1 MSPRGWISPYFLTR
15 HLQRRALL
23 RAVATAPAVGSLI
36 DVGCGQK
43 PHRDLF
49 TGITRYEGIDFG
61 RYSINKDFTAGKPD
75 FEFPSDYTRTWTL
88 PFADASYDHAAAFEV
103 LEHHPDPAKALAQL
117 ARVVKPGGHVYLS
130 WPFIFPLHEEPHD
143 FFRYTHHA
151 MARLAEGAGLEV
163 VGQWRTGG
171 TVAVVLTLVTG
182 QLAIANEK
190 GGLQRLLALAAYP
203 PFLLLQHLM
212 TPFAH
217 LGNETVLSYVA
228 VLRRPR

>member
-1 MSPRGWISPYFLTR
+1 MRPRGLISPLFLTR
-15 HLQRRALL
+15 HLQRRALR
-23 RAVATAPAVGSLI
+23 RALAAAPAVGSLI

-49 TGITRYEGIDFG
+49 AGITRYEGIDFG
-61 RYSINKDFTAGKPD
+61 RYSINKDFPPGKPD
-75 FEFPSDYTRTWTL
+75 FEFPSDYTQTWTL
-88 PFADASYDHAAAFEV
+88 PFPDASYDHAAAFEV
-103 LEHHPDPAKALAQL
+103 LEHHPDPARALAQI

-171 TVAVVLTLVTG
+171 TVAVVVTLVTG
-182 QLAIANEK
+182 QLAISHEK
-190 GGLQRLLALAAYP
+190 GGIQRLLALAAYP

-212 TPFAH
+212 VPFAH
-217 LGNETVLSYVA
+217 LGDETVLSYVA
-228 VLRRPR
+228 VLRRRR